1 MVVTIAFSNRSVVSC
16 TLPSGS
22 ITALMPETDACR
34 TGRAV
39 SAARISL
46 FARCCAELPERWYE
60 RLLVLT
66 TTISAPSRTESR
78 TSGPKPDSKQITLPI
93 RWPPARN
100 TTVRSPARKSYGIW
114 RNSSMKP
121 RAPRHGTYS
130 PNGTRCCFE

>member
-1 MVVTIAFSNRSVVSC
+1 
-16 TLPSGS
+16 
-22 ITALMPETDACR
+22 MPETDACS

-39 SAARISL
+39 SAARIWL

-66 TTISAPSRTESR
+66 TTTSAPLRTESR
-78 TSGPKPDSKQITLPI
+78 TSGPNPDSKQITLPI

-114 RNSSMKP
+114 RNSLMKP
-121 RAPRHGTYS
+121 SAPRHGTYS